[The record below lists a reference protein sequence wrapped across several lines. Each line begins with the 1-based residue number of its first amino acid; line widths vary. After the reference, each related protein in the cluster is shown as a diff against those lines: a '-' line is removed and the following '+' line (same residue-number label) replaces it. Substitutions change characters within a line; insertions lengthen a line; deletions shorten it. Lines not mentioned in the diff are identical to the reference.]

1 MQERYDEEQYELLIE
16 AVTNNNRDEFREL
29 FLPLHERDQLNLF
42 HLLYPKNKKKI
53 SEFLSPEEFAEIF
66 EWMEAQDQKD
76 AVKYLP
82 RDYILA
88 VFNDLPA
95 DILADFVY
103 LNNYTDTNINAILK
117 EMNQEKYKRV
127 EELLS
132 YEQETAGSIMT
143 KEYLFLYEQD
153 TTQEVIERV
162 RQYAEEVETIY
173 YLYVVDRDHHL
184 VGVLSLRDLILAP
197 ENKPV
202 HEVMTTLVL
211 SVPVDMDQEEVSDL
225 IQEYD
230 LIAMPVVSHDGR
242 LVGIITVDD
251 IIDVMEIESDEDFS
265 DFAAVSYSSTERKSM
280 TPMQAAKQRSPW
292 IILLL
297 FLSLFTGGLISRF
310 EETLAAVVSLAAFIP
325 LIMDSS
331 GNVGTQSL
339 AVAIRNMENDDDTD
353 SPSLL
358 NTLRNEAEIGGI
370 IGVFSGLAIFILIS
384 LFYQNVVLAFVVGIS
399 ILLSI
404 VVSAVV
410 GTLIP
415 VLITKLNF
423 DPAVASG
430 PFITTINDMSG
441 LMIYLGVATL
451 LLNYLH

>member
-1 MQERYDEEQYELLIE
+1 MQERYEEKNFKDLFK
-16 AVTNNNRDEFREL
+16 AVNNSKREKFRKL

-53 SEFLSPEEFAEIF
+53 SEFLSAKEFAEIF
-66 EWMEAQDQKD
+66 EWMDVGDQKD

-82 RDYILA
+82 KNYILA

-95 DILADFVY
+95 DVLADFVY
-103 LNNYTDTNINAILK
+103 SNDYTDTNINEILN
-117 EMNQEKYKRV
+117 EMNIEKYKGV

-143 KEYLFLYEQD
+143 KEYLFLYEEN
-153 TTQEVIERV
+153 TSQEVIENIRN
-162 RQYAEEVETIY
+162 YAEKVETIY
-173 YLYVVDRDHHL
+173 YLYVVDKRHHL
-184 VGVLSLRDLILAP
+184 VGVLSLRDLIVAP
-197 ENKPV
+197 KEKKIKEIMNSF
-202 HEVMTTLVL
+202 VL

-225 IQEYD
+225 IGEYD
-230 LIAMPVVSHDGR
+230 LIAMPVVSHDER

-251 IIDVMEIESDEDFS
+251 IIDVMEQESDEDFS
-265 DFAAVSYSSTERKSM
+265 DFAGVSYSSTEREKM
-280 TPMQAAKQRSPW
+280 TPMEAAKQRSPW
-292 IILLL
+292 IVLLV

-339 AVAIRNMENDDDTD
+339 AVAIRNMENDDED
-353 SPSLL
+353 SFNLL
-358 NTLRNEAEIGGI
+358 NTIKNEAEIGSI
-370 IGVFSGLAIFILIS
+370 IGIFSGVAIFGLIG
-384 LFYQNVVLAFVVGIS
+384 LFYQDFVLAFTVGIS
-399 ILLSI
+399 ILLAI

-415 VLITKLNF
+415 VLIKKLNF

-430 PFITTINDMSG
+430 PFITTINDMTG

-451 LLNYLH
+451 LLDYLQ

>member
-1 MQERYDEEQYELLIE
+1 MQERYDDEQFELLFKSVNQNKRE
-16 AVTNNNRDEFREL
+16 EFREL
-29 FLPLHERDQLNLF
+29 FLPLHERDQLDLF

-66 EWMEAQDQKD
+66 EWMDAQDQKD
-76 AVKYLP
+76 AVRYLP
-82 RDYILA
+82 KKYILS
-88 VFNDLPA
+88 VFNDLPS
-95 DILADFVY
+95 DTLANFVY
-103 LNNYTDTNINAILK
+103 LNSDTDINAKDILK
-117 EMNQEKYKRV
+117 EMDSQKSKAV

-143 KEYLFLYEQD
+143 KEYLFIYEND
-153 TTQEVIERV
+153 TSEEVIERV
-162 RQYAEEVETIY
+162 RNYAEKVETIY
-173 YLYVVDRDHHL
+173 YLYVVDRKHHL
-184 VGVLSLRDLILAP
+184 VGVLSLRDLLLAP
-197 ENKPV
+197 KKKKV
-202 HEVMTTLVL
+202 HEVMNNLVL
-211 SVPVDMDQEEVSDL
+211 SVPVDMDQEDVSDL

-230 LIAMPVVSHDGR
+230 LIAMPVVSHDER

-251 IIDVMEIESDEDFS
+251 IIDVMEYESDEDFS
-265 DFAAVSYSSTERKSM
+265 DFAGVSYSSAERQRM
-280 TPMQAAKQRSPW
+280 TPLQAAKQRSPW
-292 IILLL
+292 IVLLL

-310 EETLAAVVSLAAFIP
+310 EDTLAAVVSLAAFIP

-339 AVAIRNMENDDDTD
+339 AVAIRNMENDDED

-358 NTLRNEAEIGGI
+358 TTLRNEAEIGGI
-370 IGVFSGLAIFILIS
+370 IGIFSGIAIFILIS
-384 LFYQNVVLAFVVGIS
+384 LLYQNVVLAFVVAIS

-404 VVSAVV
+404 IVSAVV

-415 VLITKLNF
+415 IIIKKLNF

-441 LMIYLGVATL
+441 LIIYLGVATL
-451 LLNYLH
+451 LLNYLQ

>member
-1 MQERYDEEQYELLIE
+1 MQERYDDEQFELLFKS
-16 AVTNNNRDEFREL
+16 VNQNRREEFREL
-29 FLPLHERDQLNLF
+29 FLPLHERDQLDLF

-66 EWMEAQDQKD
+66 EWMDAQDQKD
-76 AVKYLP
+76 AVRYLP
-82 RDYILA
+82 KKYIIS
-88 VFNDLPA
+88 VFNDLPS
-95 DILADFVY
+95 DTLANFVY
-103 LNNYTDTNINAILK
+103 LNSNTDINVQDILK
-117 EMNQEKYKRV
+117 EMDRQKSKAV

-143 KEYLFLYEQD
+143 KEYLFIYEND
-153 TTQEVIERV
+153 TSEEVIERV
-162 RQYAEEVETIY
+162 RNYAEKVETIY
-173 YLYVVDRDHHL
+173 YLYVVDRNHHL
-184 VGVLSLRDLILAP
+184 VGVLSLRDLLLAP
-197 ENKPV
+197 KKKKV
-202 HEVMTTLVL
+202 HEVMNTLVL
-211 SVPVDMDQEEVSDL
+211 SVPVDMDQEDVSDL

-230 LIAMPVVSHDGR
+230 LIAMPVVSHDER

-265 DFAAVSYSSTERKSM
+265 DFAGVSYSSAERERM
-280 TPMQAAKQRSPW
+280 TPLQAAKQRSPW
-292 IILLL
+292 IVLLL

-310 EETLAAVVSLAAFIP
+310 EDTLAAVVSLAAFIP

-339 AVAIRNMENDDDTD
+339 AVAIRNMENDDED

-358 NTLRNEAEIGGI
+358 TTLRNEAEIGGI
-370 IGVFSGLAIFILIS
+370 IGIFSGIAIFILIS
-384 LFYQNVVLAFVVGIS
+384 LLYQNIVLAFVVAIS

-404 VVSAVV
+404 IVSAVV

-415 VLITKLNF
+415 IIIKKLNF

-441 LMIYLGVATL
+441 LIIYLGVATL
-451 LLNYLH
+451 LLNYLQ